1 MDQIRVKIRSH
12 GSDSKNRSQKFNPS
26 SESYKKVYIKEQIML
41 TREITVNGTDYRLT
55 LTDQLMNQV
64 NNLKSLYSAAY
75 EDPESFEQVSSE
87 ISTAINEIAAQAE
100 PPVEDGDL
108 DGFIQE
114 IIRTVDKKE
123 EEMKEELAKPAKPKK
138 EKPESKPK
146 SKSKK

>member
-1 MDQIRVKIRSH
+1 MIT
-12 GSDSKNRSQKFNPS
+12 
-26 SESYKKVYIKEQIML
+26 KEIS
-41 TREITVNGTDYRLT
+41 INGTDYRLT
-55 LTDQLMNQV
+55 LTDQLVNQV

-87 ISTAINEIAAQAE
+87 ISTAINEIAAQAD
-100 PPVEDGDL
+100 PPVQDDDL

-123 EEMKEELAKPAKPKK
+123 EEMQEELTGKPAKSKK
-138 EKPESKPK
+138 EAKPEPKAK

>member
-1 MDQIRVKIRSH
+1 M
-12 GSDSKNRSQKFNPS
+12 G
-26 SESYKKVYIKEQIML
+26 ESYKKVYTKHQIM
-41 TREITVNGTDYRLT
+41 ITKEFTINGTDYRLT
-55 LTDQLMNQV
+55 LTDQLVNQV

-100 PPVEDGDL
+100 PPVADDDL

-114 IIRTVDKKE
+114 TIRIVNEKE
-123 EEMKEELAKPAKPKK
+123 EEIKEELAGKPTKTKK
-138 EKPESKPK
+138 EKPEPKK

>member
-1 MDQIRVKIRSH
+1 MS
-12 GSDSKNRSQKFNPS
+12 SK
-26 SESYKKVYIKEQIML
+26 
-41 TREITVNGTDYRLT
+41 EISISGTDYTIT
-55 LTDQLMNQV
+55 LTDQLVNQV

-100 PPVEDGDL
+100 PPVTDDDL

-114 IIRTVDKKE
+114 IIKVVDKKAE
-123 EEMKEELAKPAKPKK
+123 EIKEVLEGKPPAKPKK
-138 EKPESKPK
+138 EIKPTKA